1 MQQVTNLQELEMEIN
16 KNGEV
21 VVSKNHNNN
30 VIVMSIEEYK
40 KKLLADEIE
49 RKLSRAEEQIESGKN
64 VKASEVF
71 KELEERYGF

>member
-21 VVSKNHNNN
+21 VVSKNRNNN
-30 VIVMSIEEYK
+30 VIVMSIDEYK
-40 KKLLADEIE
+40 KKLQEDEIE
-49 RKLSRAEEQIESGKN
+49 EKLVKAEEQIAQGKT

-71 KELEERYGF
+71 KELEEQYGF